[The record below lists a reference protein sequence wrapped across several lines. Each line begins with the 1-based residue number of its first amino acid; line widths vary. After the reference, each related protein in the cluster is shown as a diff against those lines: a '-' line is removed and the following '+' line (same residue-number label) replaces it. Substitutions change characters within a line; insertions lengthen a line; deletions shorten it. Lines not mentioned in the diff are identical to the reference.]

1 MIAEALEWLV
11 TPASSLARQSGLLA
25 GQIAI
30 RHRASR
36 CRRLW
41 QTHLQATRDFI
52 NAQVAAMT
60 PRPQQVIVLG
70 SGHLNDIDLTFLLDH
85 ADHVV
90 LVDIVHPLE
99 VRWRA
104 FQSGGRIE
112 LIEADISGTLESA
125 LAGGKSVSSVETSL
139 QNRILSADCVI
150 SVNILSQLPIGAH
163 DLWSHSGCSED
174 EIGQLSLT
182 VVKAHL
188 DLLHQ
193 SRHGLLIS
201 DQSARLQGPDASG
214 TAITGAW
221 QDLLFGFTLAKGDEE
236 WTWHIA
242 SGDERGDGYEE
253 ERKVVAMRLATR
265 SEALKTT

>member
-11 TPASSLARQSGLLA
+11 TPASGLARRSGLLA

-30 RHRASR
+30 RHRAAR
-36 CRRLW
+36 CRSLW
-41 QTHLQATRDFI
+41 HGHLQATRNFI
-52 NAQVAAMT
+52 TAQVAAIS

-70 SGHLNDIDLTFLLDH
+70 SGHLNDVDLEALLNL

-104 FQSGGRIE
+104 FRAGGRIE
-112 LIEADISGTLESA
+112 LIEADLSGTLENA
-125 LAGGKSVSSVETSL
+125 LAGGKTITPVNEPL
-139 QNRILSADCVI
+139 RGRILSADCVV

-163 DLWSHSGCSED
+163 DLWAKSGCSEA
-174 EIGQLSLT
+174 EIEHLSHGIIT
-182 VVKAHL
+182 AHL

-193 SRHGLLIS
+193 TRHGLLIS
-201 DQSARLQGPDASG
+201 DQVARLRGFDDKGKP
-214 TAITGAW
+214 ITGAW
-221 QDLLFGFTLAKGDEE
+221 QDLLFGFTLATGDED
-236 WTWHIA
+236 WIWHIA
-242 SGDERGDGYEE
+242 SNDERGDGYEE

-265 SEALKTT
+265 FAG

>member
-11 TPASSLARQSGLLA
+11 TPASRLARRSGLLA

-30 RHRASR
+30 RHRAAR

-41 QTHLQATRDFI
+41 QSHLQATRTFI
-52 NAQVAAMT
+52 TSQVAAIS

-70 SGHLNDIDLTFLLDH
+70 SGHLNDVDLDGLLDH

-104 FQSGGRIE
+104 FRAAGRIE
-112 LIEADISGTLESA
+112 LIEADLSGSLDNA
-125 LAGGKSVSSVETSL
+125 LAGGKTLSMIDATL
-139 QNRILSADCVI
+139 RNRILSADCVV

-163 DLWSHSGCSED
+163 DLWAKSGCSEA
-174 EIGQLSLT
+174 EIDRLSQT
-182 VVKAHL
+182 VIKAHL
-188 DLLHQ
+188 DLMHQ

-201 DQSARLQGPDASG
+201 DQTARLRGPDTDG
-214 TAITGAW
+214 TIITGAW
-221 QDLLFGFTLAKGDEE
+221 QDLLFGVTLAAGDRE
-236 WTWHIA
+236 WIWQIA
-242 SGDERGDGYEE
+242 SAEERGDGFEE

-265 SEALKTT
+265 REG